1 MRSLKVMLMAA
12 VVIVAST
19 ATGAWS
25 ADKAKTVDELAKMYD
40 VSSCKKCHEA
50 IFQEWE
56 KSIHARS
63 LIGTGRTMATI
74 KTAITDGM
82 MKEWTKSGIK
92 EVKDIKVDHMLHCLK
107 CHLPQIKDAT
117 DAVAQQ
123 IAKAAIDGD
132 EATLSKVSINC
143 IICHNRKALIHKYV
157 DGEPEPNVIY
167 GNKEGSHGDKLFTA
181 LKKSPIM
188 QESILCG
195 QCHGLGPNF
204 DLPNPTQ
211 CATLYGS
218 YLHNY
223 VASTNGT
230 PETCQ
235 DCHMKHFKT
244 GHTMPGYRNPEV
256 AKNAV
261 SVDVDAKGYQALY
274 KAGEHIPTAVV
285 VVKLT
290 SNAGHRI
297 PDG

>member
-1 MRSLKVMLMAA
+1 MPASVRAA
-12 VVIVAST
+12 
-19 ATGAWS
+19 
-25 ADKAKTVDELAKMYD
+25 
-40 VSSCKKCHEA
+40 
-50 IFQEWE
+50 
-56 KSIHARS
+56 
-63 LIGTGRTMATI
+63 
-74 KTAITDGM
+74 
-82 MKEWTKSGIK
+82 
-92 EVKDIKVDHMLHCLK
+92 DIRPRD
-107 CHLPQIKDAT
+107 
-117 DAVAQQ
+117 
-123 IAKAAIDGD
+123 DGD
-132 EATLSKVSINC
+132 RLRSVPRRRRREDVHGHTRSERPFTS
-143 IICHNRKALIHKYV
+143 RRS
-157 DGEPEPNVIY
+157 
-167 GNKEGSHGDKLFTA
+167 EGSHGDKIFTA

-285 VVKLT
+285 VVKMT